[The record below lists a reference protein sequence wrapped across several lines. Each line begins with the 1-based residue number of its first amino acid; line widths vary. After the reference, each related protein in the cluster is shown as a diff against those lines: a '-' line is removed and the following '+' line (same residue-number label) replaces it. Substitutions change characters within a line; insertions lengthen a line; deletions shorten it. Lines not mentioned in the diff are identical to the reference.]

1 MGYTRRRLL
10 TAALAANAVRP
21 PLAGWPGVAAFPPGW
36 LTGELAP
43 QLLTLTAADTAVALA
58 RRKAS
63 PLGLALAGGTAVG
76 LGMVVRE
83 SLRVGEQLDAA
94 LDPLVGPPAPGES
107 ATDPEPPPDRPAW
120 VRLLNPFHQVDPRVV
135 VERDLPFSDAGGRG
149 LLDIYRPA
157 WRDVEKAPVL
167 VQVHGGGWVVGR
179 KDQQG
184 VPLMQLMA
192 AHGWVCVAINYRLA
206 PRDRFP
212 AQVVDVKR
220 ALAWVKDNIADH
232 GGDPDYVTITGGSAG
247 GHLSALAALTAGD
260 PAYQP
265 GFEDADTSVR
275 AAVPHYGVY
284 DIAGATGLR
293 SARRLRDEFFAPKVL
308 GRTWEDDPETFEA
321 GSPILRIHEDAPDFF
336 VIHGTHDSLVDI
348 EQARLFVDRL
358 RAVSHRSVAYAELP
372 GTQHAF
378 DIFPSLR
385 SIRVA
390 AGVQRYLEWHHRQWL
405 AGRTDGSTQ
414 APPDARA
421 SA

>member
-1 MGYTRRRLL
+1 MGFPRRRLL
-10 TAALAANAVRP
+10 TAALTANAVRP
-21 PLAGWPGVAAFPPGW
+21 PMRGWPGVAAFPAGW

-43 QLLTLTAADTAVALA
+43 QLLTLTAADTALAVA

-63 PLGLALAGGTAVG
+63 PWSLALAGGTAAG
-76 LGMVVRE
+76 LGLLIRE
-83 SLRVGEQLDAA
+83 SLRVGETLDAA
-94 LDPLVGPPAPGES
+94 LDPLLGPPAPGDS

-120 VRLLNPFHQVDPRVV
+120 VRLLNPFHQVDPRVRV
-135 VERDLPFSDAGGRG
+135 DRDLRFSDAGGRG
-149 LLDIYRPA
+149 LLDVYRPA
-157 WRDVEKAPVL
+157 WRDLDRAPVL

-212 AQVVDVKR
+212 AQIIDVKR
-220 ALAWVKDNIADH
+220 ALAWVREHIADY
-232 GGDPDYVTITGGSAG
+232 GGDPGYVAITGGSAG

-260 PAYQP
+260 PAFQP
-265 GFEDADTSVR
+265 GFEDADTSVA

-293 SARRLRDEFFAPKVL
+293 SAERMRDEFFAPRVM
-308 GRTWEDDPETFEA
+308 GRTWAEAPEEFEA
-321 GSPILRIHEDAPDFF
+321 GSPILRLHEDAPDFF
-336 VIHGTHDSLVDI
+336 VVHGARDSLVDV
-348 EQARLFVDRL
+348 EQARLFVERL
-358 RAVSHRSVAYAELP
+358 RATSRASVAYAELP

-378 DIFPSLR
+378 DIFPSIR

-390 AGVQRYLEWHHRQWL
+390 AAVQRYLEWHHRRWL
-405 AGRTDGSTQ
+405 AART
-414 APPDARA
+414 APVGA
-421 SA
+421 